1 MKQSAVF
8 VSFFLDASRPNA
20 DGKCLVKLNIY
31 QKPHKKR
38 YATAL
43 HLSKEDWTKLNS
55 AKLRDQDLKEVKRKL
70 SALKSQAEKA
80 IEKIQPFSFVA
91 FEEAFISDSAKSTA
105 SNKSRMVTDW
115 FTNTVT
121 KLRGNDQVSTAGSY
135 QTTINSMNLYK
146 KNLQIRDVTPA
157 FLHAYEKHLIKEG
170 KSLSTVGIYMRNLR
184 AILNEAIREN
194 VISLDSYPFYRL

>member
-1 MKQSAVF
+1 M
-8 VSFFLDASRPNA
+8 
-20 DGKCLVKLNIY
+20 
-31 QKPHKKR
+31 
-38 YATAL
+38 
-43 HLSKEDWTKLNS
+43 NS

-91 FEEAFISDSAKSTA
+91 FEEAFIAGSTNNPDSKT
-105 SNKSRMVTDW
+105 SRMVTDW

-146 KNLQIRDVTPA
+146 KNLQIHDVTPA
-157 FLHAYEKHLIKEG
+157 FLQAYEKHLIKEG

-184 AILNEAIREN
+184 AIINEAIREN

>member
-1 MKQSAVF
+1 MI
-8 VSFFLDASRPNA
+8 
-20 DGKCLVKLNIY
+20 KLNIY

-43 HLSKEDWTKLNS
+43 HLSKEDWTKLNN

-91 FEEAFISDSAKSTA
+91 FEEAFIGDSEKSTA
-105 SNKSRMVTDW
+105 SKSRMVTDW

-121 KLRGNDQVSTAGSY
+121 KLRGNDQVSTASSY

-146 KNLQIRDVTPA
+146 KNLQIHDVTPA
-157 FLHAYEKHLIKEG
+157 FLQA
-170 KSLSTVGIYMRNLR
+170 
-184 AILNEAIREN
+184 
-194 VISLDSYPFYRL
+194 